1 MKWREKVNE
10 ENRCNYYSVIPA
22 TVRYDT
28 RLKPAEKL
36 LYGELT
42 ALSNKEGFCF
52 AKNKYF
58 AKLFNVTNG
67 TVSKWLS
74 HLQKLGYIFIE
85 IIRNNQK
92 EIIARHIYISDTPY
106 GQKEPYPYCSKQQ
119 YPMVK
124 NDIDNNINYNI
135 DDLFNLIIN
144 NSNEIPEDFY
154 EILNSLEFLYP
165 QRLISVM
172 QQDNLEKIKLI
183 ISVLY
188 EIYSSNLDYIL
199 NKVDRE
205 TLIKIY
211 SISEMNSPDNLK
223 SYFKKSVIN
232 NYF

>member
-42 ALSNKEGFCF
+42 ALSNKEGYCF

-58 AKLFNVTNG
+58 AELFNVTNG

-106 GQKEPYPYCSKQQ
+106 SQKEPYPYCSKQQ
-119 YPMVK
+119 YPMAK

-165 QRLISVM
+165 QRLIPIM
-172 QQDNLEKIKLI
+172 QQDNLEKIKVI

-188 EIYSSNLDYIL
+188 EIYNSNLDYIL

-211 SISEMNSPDNLK
+211 SISETNSPDNLK